1 MSPTLTDLKAFLRVT
16 HDDDDALLTR
26 LMGSA
31 LREALAWMDDARLPA
46 VPGPAVEVDLPED
59 VVQGAFLLVQADFD
73 GDPFKRDA
81 YRKAACSLLRPYSK
95 VL

>member
-1 MSPTLTDLKAFLRVT
+1 MTTLSDCKAFLRVT

-26 LMGSA
+26 LLGSA
-31 LREALAWMDDARLPA
+31 TREALAWMDDDRLPD
-46 VPGPAVEVDLPED
+46 VPGPAVEMDIPED
-59 VVQGAFLLVQADFD
+59 VLQGIFLLVQADFD

-81 YRKAACSLLRPYSK
+81 YRKAATALLRPYSK

>member
-1 MSPTLTDLKAFLRVT
+1 MSPTLADLKAFLRVT
-16 HDDDDALLTR
+16 HNDDDALLTR

-59 VVQGAFLLVQADFD
+59 VVQGAFLLVQADYD
-73 GDPFKRDA
+73 GDPVKRPA
-81 YRKAACSLLRPYSK
+81 YRRAAEALLRPYSV

>member
-1 MSPTLTDLKAFLRVT
+1 MSPTLADLKSFLRLT
-16 HDDDDALLTR
+16 HDEDDALLTR

-31 LREALAWMDDARLPA
+31 LRECLAWMDDGRLPD

-59 VVQGAFLLVQADFD
+59 VIQGAFLLVQADFD
-73 GDPFKRDA
+73 GDPVKRDA
-81 YRKAACSLLRPYSK
+81 YRKAATSLLRPYSK

>member
-1 MSPTLTDLKAFLRVT
+1 MTTLADLKAFLRVT

-26 LMGSA
+26 LLGSA
-31 LREALAWMDDARLPA
+31 TREALAWMDDDRLPD

-59 VVQGAFLLVQADFD
+59 VLQAIFLLVQADFD
-73 GDPFKRDA
+73 GNPEKRES

>member
-1 MSPTLTDLKAFLRVT
+1 MSPSLTDLKAFLRVT

-59 VVQGAFLLVQADFD
+59 VVQGAFLLVQADYD
-73 GDPFKRDA
+73 GDPAK
-81 YRKAACSLLRPYSK
+81 LLAVS
-95 VL
+95 

>member
-1 MSPTLTDLKAFLRVT
+1 MSPSLTDLKAFLRVT

-59 VVQGAFLLVQADFD
+59 VVQGAFLLVQADYD
-73 GDPFKRDA
+73 GDPAKREG
-81 YRKAACSLLRPYSK
+81 YRKAATALLRPYSK

>member
-1 MSPTLTDLKAFLRVT
+1 MTTLSDCKAFLRVT

-26 LMGSA
+26 LIGSA
-31 LREALAWMDDARLPA
+31 TREALAYLDDARLPA

-59 VVQGAFLLVQADFD
+59 VVQAVFLLVQADFD
-73 GDPFKRDA
+73 GDPAKRES
-81 YRKAACSLLRPYSK
+81 YRKAATALLRPYSK